1 MMHITTFYS
10 FKGGV
15 GRSMALANV
24 ATHLALRGQKVLVV
38 DFDLEAPGLDTFNLL
53 KPKRKVPGIID
64 YTSEYLQN
72 GEAPKAKYFIGEATK
87 FDDTGGSIWIMP
99 SGRKDDYRKRF
110 NQIDWR
116 NLYNNH
122 NGYLLFEDLKE
133 QWKNDLNPDYVLIDS
148 RTGHTDTGGICT
160 RHLPDSVVIQ
170 FFPNKQNLLGLEPVV
185 KGIRTEKSKPP
196 YKDIFLHFVMSNV
209 PFLDDEDRI
218 LEKIIGDFKSKL
230 DFQNM
235 TRIHR
240 YDSLLLLKQTIFT
253 KERPNS
259 RLAKEFVSLAEKIS
273 MENPYDRYGALGF
286 IKKYQRPWRSGLS
299 YNAGFDEKLKRIE
312 NIHNK
317 DGEILY
323 NLGKAREMLGE
334 PEIAEDLF
342 KQAIKEGYDNP
353 EAYLK
358 RAFLH
363 LDGKNIDGFKKD
375 IKSILDSPNANPPTI
390 RLAIKLLNQK
400 RLLSIIDIIDSVAIK
415 SLENR
420 DKLWLASTLN
430 QTPDELQVSKYLFE
444 ELDVDNIPEKYRFY
458 YNLGLIYI
466 GLGHFD
472 NAITIYRP
480 LLERDKS
487 DIVAR
492 FNYSMAIWGKTG
504 KIPVNEFELV
514 VELDGQNIEF
524 KETANYCQCMSLAYF
539 AVKNKKKAMDYLNK
553 AEELNISNKSR
564 IFSCWQFLEV
574 SWEVFNEDLKQ
585 IFSMINGNQNLT
597 PIVINQ

>member
-1 MMHITTFYS
+1 
-10 FKGGV
+10 
-15 GRSMALANV
+15 MALANV

-72 GEAPKAKYFIGEATK
+72 GEAPKAENFIGEATK
-87 FDDTGGSIWIMP
+87 FNNTDGSIWIMP
-99 SGRKDDYRKRF
+99 SGSKDDYRKRF

-170 FFPNKQNLLGLEPVV
+170 FFPNKQNLLGLEPLVR
-185 KGIRTEKSKPP
+185 GIRMEKSKPP
-196 YKDIFLHFVMSNV
+196 FKDIILHFVMSNV
-209 PFLDDEDRI
+209 PFLDDEDGI
-218 LEKIIGDFKSKL
+218 LEKIISEFKSTL
-230 DFQNM
+230 DFRNM

-253 KERPNS
+253 HERPNT

-273 MENPYDRYGALGF
+273 MQNPYDRYGALRF
-286 IKKYQRPWRSGLS
+286 IRKYQRPWRSGLTF
-299 YNAGFDEKLKRIE
+299 NARFNEKLEKIE
-312 NIHNK
+312 NIHSK
-317 DGEILY
+317 DGEILF
-323 NLGKAREMLGE
+323 NLGQAREMLGE
-334 PEIAEDLF
+334 SEIAEDLF

-358 RAFLH
+358 RALSN
-363 LDGKNIDGFKKD
+363 LSGKNIDGFTKD
-375 IKSILDSPNANPPTI
+375 IKSILASPNANPPTI
-390 RLAIKLLNQK
+390 RRAIKLLNQNK
-400 RLLSIIDIIDSVAIK
+400 LLSIIDIIDSEAIK
-415 SLENR
+415 SLGSR
-420 DKLWLASTLN
+420 DKYWLASTLN
-430 QTPDELQVSKYLFE
+430 QSPEELQVSKYLLE
-444 ELDVDNIPEKYRFY
+444 GLDIDTIPEKDKPYSNY
-458 YNLGLIYI
+458 DLGLIYI

-472 NAITIYRP
+472 NAIAIYRS
-480 LLERDKS
+480 LVERDKS

-492 FNYSMAIWGKTG
+492 FNYSMALWGKTG
-504 KIPVNEFELV
+504 KIPVNEFKLV
-514 VELDGQNIEF
+514 VELDEQNMEINES
-524 KETANYCQCMSLAYF
+524 ANYCQCMSLAYF
-539 AVKNKKKAMDYLNK
+539 AVKKKNKAIDYLNK
-553 AEELNISNKSR
+553 AEELNISHKSR
-564 IFSCWQFLEV
+564 IFSCWRFLEV

-585 IFSMINGNQNLT
+585 IFSMINGNKDLSPQ
-597 PIVINQ
+597 IYS